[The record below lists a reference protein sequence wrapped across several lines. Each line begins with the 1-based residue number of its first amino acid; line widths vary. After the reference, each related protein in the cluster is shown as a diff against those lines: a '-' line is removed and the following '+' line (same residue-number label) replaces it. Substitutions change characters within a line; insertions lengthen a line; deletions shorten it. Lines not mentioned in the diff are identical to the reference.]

1 MQADKLDARAGEL
14 TEKIAEGLG
23 IRGRSLEDSTRKA
36 GRALP
41 RRIRDRIAIIA
52 EARALRGHPKLERQI
67 DEARIERAY
76 RQTAGYLDG
85 LDLGAQRRRAALD
98 MLALVAF
105 RLFVVGALVIAV
117 IVWRDLV

>member
-1 MQADKLDARAGEL
+1 MQADKIDARAGEL
-14 TEKIAEGLG
+14 TEKMAQGLG
-23 IRGRSLEDSTRKA
+23 VKGRTLEQCTARA
-36 GRALP
+36 GHWLP
-41 RRIRDRIAIIA
+41 RRIRDEIAVIA